1 MKLVSSSLVLLF
13 LVFALVQIN
22 DPDPFFWIAVY
33 LMMAS
38 IAAATFFEK
47 MNFFIPLIA
56 MVVCVFLMIDVWP
69 GTMQWLDSPDRRL
82 IFDDIAKMQ
91 NIYIEEAREFFGLLI
106 CCAACLYFFLV
117 TRKSQP
123 QD

>member
-1 MKLVSSSLVLLF
+1 MKIISSSLVLLF

-33 LMMAS
+33 LMMAA
-38 IAAATFFEK
+38 IAAA
-47 MNFFIPLIA
+47 NFFGKMRFYIPLVALTICGA
-56 MVVCVFLMIDVWP
+56 LMINVWP
-69 GTMQWLDSPDRRL
+69 GTMQWLDSTDRRL

-106 CCAACLYFFLV
+106 CCVSCLYFLFV
-117 TRKSQP
+117 STRP
-123 QD
+123 QQQD